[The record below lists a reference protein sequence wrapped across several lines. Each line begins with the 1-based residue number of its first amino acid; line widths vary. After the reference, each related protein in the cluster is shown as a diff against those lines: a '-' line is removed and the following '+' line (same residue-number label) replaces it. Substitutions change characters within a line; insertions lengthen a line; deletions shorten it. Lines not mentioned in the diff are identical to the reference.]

1 MNLKKYFSQWDKKE
15 IMKLLAAHLMLGVF
29 LGYIFFYNMF
39 YYFSAPF
46 DTQISAWV
54 MVLFYAMVG
63 FFVGYLFPDPRIVTA
78 SSVIL
83 PMLGAFFCFIIF
95 ISPTFSP
102 DIISNYLSDDLFIMA
117 RLILGN
123 LFLSFLVIF
132 ITGFTMYMFDDEFG
146 DVDSFTDTHI

>member
-1 MNLKKYFSQWDKKE
+1 MNLKQLFDQLDKKF
-15 IMKLLAAHLMLGVF
+15 IIKLLAAHLMLGVF
-29 LGYIFFYNMF
+29 LGYVFFYNVF

-46 DTQISAWV
+46 DTSISSWV
-54 MVLFYAMVG
+54 MVLFYALVG

-78 SSVIL
+78 SSAIL

-117 RLILGN
+117 RLVLGN

-132 ITGFTMYMFDDEFG
+132 ITGFTLYMLDDEFG
-146 DVDSFTDTHI
+146 DVDSFTDD